1 LQKTNAQTRNPIVA
15 RILTIGIATL
25 DIINSVDGFPNEDDE
40 VRATSQEL
48 RRGGNASNTAVVLAQ
63 LGHDCAWAGTLA
75 DDASSNIIRSDLT
88 ACGVKLDAVQTVR
101 GGRAPTSYVTLNQQN
116 GSRTIVHYRD
126 LPEYG
131 LEQFRQIDLSG
142 FDWLHFEGR
151 NVQETRAMLDH
162 VQQQAPAMPV
172 SVEIEKPRPDIEAL
186 CAGVDLLLYSRDY
199 VQQGRLQ
206 RKGAMSKTPVAFLQA
221 QHDALPM
228 AEHTCTWG
236 EEGAW
241 GINSKGELF
250 HCPALPLPRVVD
262 TLGAGDTF
270 NAAMIHGKLT
280 GLGLQDGLREACQLA
295 GEKCAQQG
303 LHGLR
308 PHPL

>member
-1 LQKTNAQTRNPIVA
+1 MA
-15 RILTIGIATL
+15 RILVIGIATL
-25 DIINSVDGFPNEDDE
+25 DIINSVDGFPPEDDE

-63 LGHDCAWAGTLA
+63 LGHDCAWAGSLA
-75 DDASSNIIRSDLT
+75 DDASSEIIRADLT
-88 ACGVKLDAVQTVR
+88 ACGVKMDAVQQVE
-101 GGRAPTSYVTLNQQN
+101 GGRAPTSYVTLNQRN

-131 LEQFRQIDLSG
+131 FEQFRQIDLSG

-162 VQQQAPAMPV
+162 AQQRAPDLPV
-172 SVEIEKPRPDIEAL
+172 SMEIEKPRPDIETL
-186 CAGVDLLLYSRDY
+186 CSGADLLLYSRSY
-199 VQQGRLQ
+199 VQHDRMQ
-206 RKGAMSKTPVAFLQA
+206 RRGAASREVVCNDPAAFLQA

-228 AEHTCTWG
+228 VEHTCTWG
-236 EEGAW
+236 ENGAW
-241 GINSKGELF
+241 GINGKGELF
-250 HCPALPLPRVVD
+250 HCPALSLSHVVD

-270 NAAMIHGKLT
+270 NAGMIHGKLA
-280 GLGLQDGLREACQLA
+280 GLGLRDCLREACQLA

-308 PHPL
+308 TQSL

>member
-1 LQKTNAQTRNPIVA
+1 MA

-63 LGHDCAWAGTLA
+63 LGHNCVWAGSLA
-75 DDASSNIIRSDLT
+75 DDASSEIIRADLT
-88 ACGVKLDAVQTVR
+88 ACGIKLDAVQTVR
-101 GGRAPTSYVTLNQQN
+101 DGRAPTSYVTLNQQN

-131 LEQFRQIDLSG
+131 FEQFQQIDLSG

-151 NVQETRAMLDH
+151 NVQETRVMLDH
-162 VQQQAPAMPV
+162 VQQHAPAMPV
-172 SVEIEKPRPDIEAL
+172 SVEIEKPRPDIETL
-186 CAGVDLLLYSRDY
+186 CVGVDLLLYSRSY
-199 VQQGRLQ
+199 VQQSRLQ
-206 RKGAMSKTPVAFLQA
+206 RKGAMSKTAICKNPVAFLQA

-250 HCPALPLPRVVD
+250 HASAQSVPHVVD

-270 NAAMIHGKLT
+270 NAGMIHGKLA
-280 GLGLQDGLREACQLA
+280 GLGLRDCLREACQLA

-308 PHPL
+308 PYPL